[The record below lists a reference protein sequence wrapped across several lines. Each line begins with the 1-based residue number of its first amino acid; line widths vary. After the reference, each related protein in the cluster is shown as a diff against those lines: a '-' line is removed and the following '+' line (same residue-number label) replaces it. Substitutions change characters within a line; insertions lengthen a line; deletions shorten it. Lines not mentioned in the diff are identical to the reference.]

1 VTWWIIVNPSAGRHG
16 ELEARARAALQQA
29 GVEFQ
34 LRVSRDAAHVAA
46 LVAEGRREG
55 MCRFAAVGGD
65 GTANLVVNGL
75 LAAPWKR
82 PPVLAILPAGSG
94 SDFIRTFALPKK
106 LEAAASHLVTDEVYP
121 CDIGV
126 VEGSFG
132 SRYFLNAV
140 NVGVAAASVR
150 IAERLPRQLGGVRY
164 GAGFW
169 ITLAGF
175 PAAGIHLEVDGRE
188 FMGPAI
194 TVVIAN
200 GQYFGGGM
208 NVAPR
213 ASVMDGKLDIQVF
226 SGPRRQAF
234 TVMPRVMRGLHL
246 HHRGVRRFE
255 GAEFHLRCPDGWP
268 IEADGEMLGVGE
280 VVGGVIRH
288 AIDFKI

>member
-1 VTWWIIVNPSAGRHG
+1 MTWWVIINPSAGRHG
-16 ELEARARAALQQA
+16 ELEARTGAALRQA
-29 GVEFQ
+29 GVDFE
-34 LRVSRDAAHVAA
+34 LRVSRDAAHVSE
-46 LVAEGRREG
+46 LVADGRRAG
-55 MCRFAAVGGD
+55 LRRFASVGGD
-65 GTANLVVNGL
+65 GTAHLVVNGL
-75 LAAPWKR
+75 MAASWDT
-82 PPVLAILPAGSG
+82 PPLLAILPAGSG

-106 LEAAASHLVTDEVYP
+106 LEAAARHLATDAVYP

-126 VEGSFG
+126 IEGGFG

-150 IAERLPRQLGGVRY
+150 IAERLPRWLGGVRY

-175 PAAGIHLEVDGRE
+175 PAAEVHLEVDGRE
-188 FMGPAI
+188 FLGPAI
-194 TVVIAN
+194 SVVVAN

-246 HHRGVRRFE
+246 NHRGVRRFE
-255 GAEFHLRCPDGWP
+255 GAAFRLRCPDAWP
-268 IEADGEMLGVGE
+268 VEADGDMQGVGE
-280 VVGGVIRH
+280 ITGRVIPQ
-288 AIDFKI
+288 AIEFKI